1 MIENDITPP
10 PESSGR
16 SRPGLRK
23 PSLRILV
30 VEDESAIRTMVTT
43 RLVKSGYHVDAAE
56 NGAEA
61 WAALQVNHYDLLITD
76 NNMPKVSGVELL
88 QRLHATR
95 MALPVIMATGSVP
108 REEFERK
115 PWLEPVATLLKPY
128 SVGELL
134 ATVKAV
140 LRAIGGANKQLELF
154 PNRQRQPAADGM
166 QR

>member
-1 MIENDITPP
+1 MP
-10 PESSGR
+10 PEESLGASAQ
-16 SRPGLRK
+16 RPMN
-23 PSLRILV
+23 PPHRILV
-30 VEDESAIRTMVTT
+30 VEDECAIRTMVTT

-56 NGAEA
+56 NGADA